1 MSHNT
6 RSVDGRLGRLT
17 IPVRRY
23 PLRSSLPVVSLMAAA
38 VLLASGCTIMRQD
51 INTVDFHEKIK
62 NVETGKTTTDEL
74 QDMIGSPPQ
83 SILYVA
89 GGERIW
95 VYSFGQAKTAGIT
108 LIVFNT
114 LKTNIGLDGALFLID
129 ESGVIKEYTVSNN
142 SQALPWEWWP
152 FDEEDES

>member
-1 MSHNT
+1 MFHKT
-6 RSVDGRLGRLT
+6 QPVDGRLGCLT
-17 IPVRRY
+17 TRAWRY

-51 INTVDFHEKIK
+51 INTVDFHEKIR
-62 NVETGKTTTDEL
+62 NVEAGKTTTDEL

-83 SILYVA
+83 SILYTG

-95 VYSFGQAKTAGIT
+95 VYNFGQAKTAGIT